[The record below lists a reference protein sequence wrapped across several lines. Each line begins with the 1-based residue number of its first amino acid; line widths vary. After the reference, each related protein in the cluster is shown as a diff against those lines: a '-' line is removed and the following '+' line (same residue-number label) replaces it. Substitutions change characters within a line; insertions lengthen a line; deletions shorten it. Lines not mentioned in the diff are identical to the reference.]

1 MRIMMKILYAT
12 LAMLFLTS
20 CGTDSHKVDEPSR
33 SVSREQAVG
42 IAEQASRKAMLIPRQ
57 VQPQVDESDTAF
69 IITYPMTLSK
79 QQPPVRGPDYYTK
92 VTVDKQTG
100 MITKLLVAP

>member
-20 CGTDSHKVDEPSR
+20 CRTDSHKVDEPFR

-42 IAEQASRKAMLIPRQ
+42 IAEQASRKAMLIPKQ